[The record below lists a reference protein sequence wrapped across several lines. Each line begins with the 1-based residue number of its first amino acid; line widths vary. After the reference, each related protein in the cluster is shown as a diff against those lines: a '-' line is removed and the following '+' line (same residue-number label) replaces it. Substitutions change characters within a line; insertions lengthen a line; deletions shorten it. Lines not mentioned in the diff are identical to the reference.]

1 MDHSKLAFNGWEDV
15 AEPWNFQNC
24 EAFIDWCHI
33 SRGFPLQRYKNHRKT
48 DRANLHYCNWDAY
61 KERCIE
67 MYQHIY
73 DTPFVDRNECPLS
86 ILRMVYAEVVLG
98 KQVDWMTIHIQPK
111 SNMKAPLQSY
121 FPKGRK
127 YPSTGLG
134 KMMPSKTSE
143 NELDMWTASSSDD
156 EKTGCTPAERRAI
169 ENTIKGR
176 MVHNTLIDMVNN
188 DTAETMLLLPPN
200 EGPRKEQDVESSGPA
215 MGEALPNMEAH
226 FDPFQRITN
235 LEEDLA
241 STKALM
247 EDFKAKVEQLQVE
260 LEAQKE
266 IVATLRGNCL

>member
-1 MDHSKLAFNGWEDV
+1 MSSTGDVVLGATACTIRTTVEKKRKKRTGRIAKKRLHIFMGHNKLAFNGWEDV

-33 SRGFPLQRYKNHRKT
+33 SRGFLLQRYKNHRKT
-48 DRANLHYCNWDAY
+48 DRANLLYCNWDAY
-61 KERCIE
+61 KERC
-67 MYQHIY
+67 IY

-134 KMMPSKTSE
+134 NMTPSKTLE

-156 EKTGCTPAERRAI
+156 EKTGCTPTERRAI

-188 DTAETMLLLPPN
+188 DTTETLLLLPPN
-200 EGPRKEQDVESSGPA
+200 EGPRKEVTSKA
-215 MGEALPNMEAH
+215 V
-226 FDPFQRITN
+226 DPPWARLCQTQRPI
-235 LEEDLA
+235 LIL
-241 STKALM
+241 
-247 EDFKAKVEQLQVE
+247 F
-260 LEAQKE
+260 
-266 IVATLRGNCL
+266 RGSPT